1 MKQRTLTSVVLAL
14 LSMVLL
20 GCFHLSW
27 VPQLIAILLGS
38 GAVWEILGAN
48 GIKNKGS
55 YAAGLFLAV
64 IIPMFSLTEK
74 VWWMAAALVLGLGF
88 FTYLMTRIGKQAPA
102 WVAAPEIVLALS
114 LYRGLACYGEIPHGA
129 FFLCLTGLICALTDI
144 FAYLVGSRFGRHKLA
159 PKVSPGKSIEGALGG
174 LSITVVL
181 IVLVFGRFFDDIGTL
196 VLYTAVVSILGQF
209 GDLSMSAVKRV
220 AGVKDFGHIFPGH
233 GGILDR
239 CDSLM
244 YPLAFTWLLYCAQI
258 WIFV

>member
-1 MKQRTLTSVVLAL
+1 MKQRTLTGVVLAL

-20 GCFHLSW
+20 GCFHLPW
-27 VPQLIAILLGS
+27 VPQLIAILLGC

-48 GIKNKGS
+48 GIRNKGS

-64 IIPMFSLTEK
+64 IIPLFSLTEK

-174 LSITVVL
+174 LGITVVL
-181 IVLVFGRFFDDIGTL
+181 ITHYMEEAAQADRVLVMSRGRIVMEGTPEEVFSQTEKVRSLHLDVPQAAELRDEL
-196 VLYTAVVSILGQF
+196 V
-209 GDLSMSAVKRV
+209 K
-220 AGVKDFGHIFPGH
+220 AGIPMPE
-233 GGILDR
+233 GIIDTG
-239 CDSLM
+239 
-244 YPLAFTWLLYCAQI
+244 ACAQALYELLQ
-258 WIFV
+258 

>member
-1 MKQRTLTSVVLAL
+1 MKQRTLTGVVLAL

-20 GCFHLSW
+20 GCFHLPW
-27 VPQLIAILLGS
+27 VPQLIAILLGC

-48 GIKNKGS
+48 GIRNKGS

-64 IIPMFSLTEK
+64 IIPLFSLTEK

-144 FAYLVGSRFGRHKLA
+144 FAYLVGSRFGR
-159 PKVSPGKSIEGALGG
+159 
-174 LSITVVL
+174 
-181 IVLVFGRFFDDIGTL
+181 R
-196 VLYTAVVSILGQF
+196 TAVVSILGQF

>member
-1 MKQRTLTSVVLAL
+1 MKQRTLTGVVLAL

-20 GCFHLSW
+20 GCFHLPW
-27 VPQLIAILLGS
+27 VPQLIAILLGC

-48 GIKNKGS
+48 GIRNKGS

-64 IIPMFSLTEK
+64 IIPLFSLTEK

-144 FAYLVGSRFGRHKLA
+144 FAYLVGSRFGRRKLA

-174 LSITVVL
+174 LGITVVL
-181 IVLVFGRFFDDIGTL
+181 ITHYMEEAAACDRVIVMDDGHVLMDDVPRKVF
-196 VLYTAVVSILGQF
+196 SH
-209 GDLSMSAVKRV
+209 V
-220 AGVKDFGHIFPGH
+220 AELRQVG
-233 GGILDR
+233 LDVPQTTE
-239 CDSLM
+239 LM
-244 YPLAFTWLLYCAQI
+244 TMLKEAGLPVQ
-258 WIFV
+258 

>member
-20 GCFHLSW
+20 GCFHLPW
-27 VPQLIAILLGS
+27 VPQLIAILLGC

-48 GIKNKGS
+48 GIRNKGS

-64 IIPMFSLTEK
+64 IIPLFSLTEK

-88 FTYLMTRIGKQAPA
+88 FTYLMTRIDKQAPA

-144 FAYLVGSRFGRHKLA
+144 FAYLVGSRFG
-159 PKVSPGKSIEGALGG
+159 
-174 LSITVVL
+174 
-181 IVLVFGRFFDDIGTL
+181 
-196 VLYTAVVSILGQF
+196 
-209 GDLSMSAVKRV
+209 
-220 AGVKDFGHIFPGH
+220 VKDFGHIFPGH

>member
-1 MKQRTLTSVVLAL
+1 MKQRTLTGVVLAL

-20 GCFHLSW
+20 GCFHLPW
-27 VPQLIAILLGS
+27 VPQLIAILLGC

-48 GIKNKGS
+48 GIRNKGS

-64 IIPMFSLTEK
+64 IIPLFSLTEK

-88 FTYLMTRIGKQAPA
+88 FTYLMTRIGQAGPRLGGRA
-102 WVAAPEIVLALS
+102 GNHPGPEPLS
-114 LYRGLACYGEIPHGA
+114 GSGLLWGYPHGA

-174 LSITVVL
+174 LGITVVL